1 MILAGVC
8 IVVAGVFLL
17 RRDLST
23 AFVIAVLGLVA
34 WFLNYRA
41 QMKEIIAAADREDER
56 AYQEEDFENSQEE
69 NFEDS
74 NDNQDEPRI

>member
-1 MILAGVC
+1 MIVAAVC

-17 RRDLST
+17 RHELNT

-41 QMKEIIAAADREDER
+41 QMKAIITETELHDSSNEDEKEI
-56 AYQEEDFENSQEE
+56 YENS
-69 NFEDS
+69 D
-74 NDNQDEPRI
+74 DD

>member
-8 IVVAGVFLL
+8 ILVAALL
-17 RRDLST
+17 LLWRDFDR

-41 QMKEIIAAADREDER
+41 QMKGIIAAAD
-56 AYQEEDFENSQEE
+56 SQESSNTDAE
-69 NFEDS
+69 ESSEDS
-74 NDNQDEPRI
+74 DDD

>member
-1 MILAGVC
+1 MIVAGVC

-17 RRDLST
+17 RHDLNT

-41 QMKEIIAAADREDER
+41 QMKAIVTATDF
-56 AYQEEDFENSQEE
+56 QE
-69 NFEDS
+69 
-74 NDNQDEPRI
+74 NDNQDDEEVYEDSDDD